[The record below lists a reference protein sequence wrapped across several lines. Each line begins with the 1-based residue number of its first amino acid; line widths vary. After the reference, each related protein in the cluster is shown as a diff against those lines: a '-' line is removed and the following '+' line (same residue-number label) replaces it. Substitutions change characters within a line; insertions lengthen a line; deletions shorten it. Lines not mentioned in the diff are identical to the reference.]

1 VEKRQQREGAVLR
14 TYLLRLVRAGAEKE
28 QGLRGGAASQETQEE
43 GH

>member
-1 VEKRQQREGAVLR
+1 MLR

-28 QGLRGGAASQETQEE
+28 QGLREGTANQETQEE